1 MSKRLRIKLILL
13 TLALPV
19 TVLLFGY
26 VYLSGWAGRTLTPSE
41 FARFSNAIA
50 KSAVHPREG
59 GASRALSLSRAALS
73 SSPSTGSIELGERNY
88 VFPLPKYAV
97 LQDQKTGGKISFLA
111 FVSPDEMQD
120 YFYRELP
127 RAGWIHVDQM
137 GAGHFLEGHDA
148 HMTITQHFYLT
159 SDISE
164 FNVSI
169 SEAR

>member
-1 MSKRLRIKLILL
+1 MHQRLRIKLILL
-13 TLALPV
+13 ILAFPF

-26 VYLSGWAGRTLTPSE
+26 VYLSVWAGRALTPSE
-41 FARFSNAIA
+41 FARFSNTIA
-50 KSAVHPREG
+50 KSTIHPREG

-73 SSPSTGSIELGERNY
+73 STPANGSIELGEHKY

-97 LQDQKTGGKISFLA
+97 VQEKTKEGVSFLA

-127 RAGWIHVDQM
+127 KAGWTHVDQM
-137 GAGHFLEGHDA
+137 GAGHFLEGHGA

-164 FNVSI
+164 FNISI

>member
-1 MSKRLRIKLILL
+1 MHQRLRIKLILL
-13 TLALPV
+13 TLAFPF

-26 VYLSGWAGRTLTPSE
+26 VYLSVCAGRALTPSE

-50 KSAVHPREG
+50 KSAIHPREG
-59 GASRALSLSRAALS
+59 GASKALSLARAALS
-73 SSPSTGSIELGERNY
+73 SPPSNESIELGERKY

-97 LQDQKTGGKISFLA
+97 PQEKTNGRVSFLA
-111 FVSPDEMQD
+111 FVSSDEMQD

-127 RAGWIHVDQM
+127 EAGWTHVDQM
-137 GAGHFLEGHDA
+137 GAGHFLEGHGA
-148 HMTITQHFYLT
+148 HLTITQNFYLT

-169 SEAR
+169 SEVR